1 MIIYIYRIVSIIYI
15 VWQKKE
21 YAKKITH
28 QIQMKRIKISITR
41 DSCVTRLL
49 FEIFISSGI
58 ILIISKK
65 KKKNFPAPKIK

>member
-1 MIIYIYRIVSIIYI
+1 
-15 VWQKKE
+15 
-21 YAKKITH
+21 
-28 QIQMKRIKISITR
+28 MKRIKISITR

-65 KKKNFPAPKIK
+65 KKKKIFLLQK